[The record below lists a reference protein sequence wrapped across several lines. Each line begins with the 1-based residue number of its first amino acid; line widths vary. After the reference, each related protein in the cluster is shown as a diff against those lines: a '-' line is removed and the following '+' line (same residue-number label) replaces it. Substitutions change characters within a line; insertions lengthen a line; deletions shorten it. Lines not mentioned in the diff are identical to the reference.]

1 MMTDFIFPLS
11 ILLAASLDAVVGDP
25 PGLWRRVPHPVVWI
39 GRMIARTERAFNRG
53 TPSLRRAAGVVALL
67 LWLALGIGGTAG
79 LLTLLPPWSAAL
91 VTALGGGILLAQ
103 RSLADHGRAVAD
115 GLDRSLDAGRAA
127 VSQIVGRDP
136 ESLDSAGV
144 ARAAVESVAENF
156 SDGVTAPLFWF
167 ALFGL
172 PGIVG
177 YKIINT
183 ADSMIGHLN
192 PRYAAFGWASAR
204 LDDLV
209 NLIPA
214 RLSGGLI
221 ALVAALTPGLD
232 GQQALRAMRADARRH
247 RSPNAGWPEA
257 AMAGALGLAL
267 AGPRRY
273 GDEIVEDA
281 WMNHTGRREATDA
294 DIRTA
299 VRVMQ
304 RATVLAVAL
313 AVIGAFVRP

>member
-1 MMTDFIFPLS
+1 MTDFIFPLS
-11 ILLAASLDAVVGDP
+11 ILLAASLDAVFGDP
-25 PGLWRRVPHPVVWI
+25 PGLWRRVPHPVVLI
-39 GRMIARTERAFNRG
+39 GRMIAATERVLNRG
-53 TPSLRRAAGVVALL
+53 RPNLRRAAGVVALL
-67 LWLALGIGGTAG
+67 LWLVLGVGGTRALLALLPLWASA
-79 LLTLLPPWSAAL
+79 LLT
-91 VTALGGGILLAQ
+91 VVGGGILLAQ
-103 RSLADHGRAVAD
+103 RSLADHGRAVAN
-115 GLDRSLDAGRAA
+115 GLEVSLTVGRTA
-127 VSQIVGRDP
+127 VAQIVGRDP
-136 ESLDSAGV
+136 DSLDAAGV

-156 SDGVTAPLFWF
+156 SDGMTAPLFWF

-172 PGIVG
+172 PGIVA

-183 ADSMIGHLN
+183 ADSMVGHLS

-204 LDDLV
+204 LDDV
-209 NLIPA
+209 ANLLPA

-221 ALVAALTPGLD
+221 AAVAIVTPGLE
-232 GQQALRAMRADARRH
+232 GRQAVRAIVADARYH

-273 GDEIVEDA
+273 GGEIVADA
-281 WMNHTGRREATDA
+281 WMNRGGRREATAA

-304 RATVLAVAL
+304 RAAVLAVVL
-313 AVIGAFVRP
+313 AVIGTLLLP

>member
-1 MMTDFIFPLS
+1 
-11 ILLAASLDAVVGDP
+11 
-25 PGLWRRVPHPVVWI
+25 
-39 GRMIARTERAFNRG
+39 
-53 TPSLRRAAGVVALL
+53 
-67 LWLALGIGGTAG
+67 
-79 LLTLLPPWSAAL
+79 
-91 VTALGGGILLAQ
+91 
-103 RSLADHGRAVAD
+103 
-115 GLDRSLDAGRAA
+115 
-127 VSQIVGRDP
+127 
-136 ESLDSAGV
+136 
-144 ARAAVESVAENF
+144 
-156 SDGVTAPLFWF
+156 PLFWF

-183 ADSMIGHLN
+183 ADSMIGHLS

-214 RLSGGLI
+214 RLSGVLI

-232 GQQALRAMRADARRH
+232 GRQALRAMRADAHRH

-273 GDEIVEDA
+273 GDEIVDDA
-281 WMNHTGRREATDA
+281 WMNHSGRREATA
-294 DIRTA
+294 VDIRTA

-304 RATVLAVAL
+304 RAAGLAVAL
-313 AVIGAFVRP
+313 AVIGSLVRP

>member
-1 MMTDFIFPLS
+1 M
-11 ILLAASLDAVVGDP
+11 AAILDAIIGDP

-39 GRMIARTERAFNRG
+39 GRLIVVTERGLNRG
-53 TPSLRRAAGVVALL
+53 SAVLRRGAGAGALA
-67 LWLALGIGGTAG
+67 LWLALGVGGSLLLLALLPSWAG
-79 LLTLLPPWSAAL
+79 AGLTLL
-91 VTALGGGILLAQ
+91 GGVILLAQ
-103 RSLADHGRAVAD
+103 RSLADHVRAVAD
-115 GLDRSLDAGRAA
+115 GLDLSLDAGRAA

-136 ESLDSAGV
+136 ESLDRAGV
-144 ARAAVESVAENF
+144 ARAAVESAAENF
-156 SDGVTAPLFWF
+156 SDGFVAPLFWF

-183 ADSMIGHLN
+183 ADSMVGHLN

-214 RLSGGLI
+214 RLSGALI
-221 ALVAALTPGLD
+221 ILVAMLTPGLD
-232 GQQALRAMRADARRH
+232 GRQAVRAMLTDARAH

-273 GDEIVEDA
+273 GAEIVADA
-281 WMNHTGRREATDA
+281 WMNAAGRREATAA
-294 DIRTA
+294 DIRRA

-304 RATVLAVAL
+304 RAAALAVVL
-313 AVIGAFVRP
+313 AVIGAAALT

>member
-1 MMTDFIFPLS
+1 MPHAYFPL
-11 ILLAASLDAVVGDP
+11 ILLLAAILDAVVGDP

-39 GRMIARTERAFNRG
+39 GTLIAVTERGLNRG
-53 TPSLRRAAGVVALL
+53 SLWIRRGAGV
-67 LWLALGIGGTAG
+67 LALAFWLTTGIGGTVLALALVPPWAG
-79 LLTLLPPWSAAL
+79 AGLTLL
-91 VTALGGGILLAQ
+91 GGAILLAQ
-103 RSLADHGRAVAD
+103 RSLADHARAVAE
-115 GLDRSLDAGRAA
+115 GLDQSLEAGRAA

-136 ESLDSAGV
+136 ESLDEAGV

-156 SDGVTAPLFWF
+156 SDGFTAPLFWF

-183 ADSMIGHLN
+183 ADSMVGHLS
-192 PRYAAFGWASAR
+192 PRHAAFGWASAR

-214 RLSGGLI
+214 RLSGALI
-221 ALVAALTPGLD
+221 VLVAALFPGLN
-232 GQQALRAMRADARRH
+232 GRQAVRAVIADATRH

-273 GDEIVEDA
+273 GAETVDDA
-281 WMNHTGRREATDA
+281 WMNAAGRREARAA
-294 DIRTA
+294 DIRRA
-299 VRVMQ
+299 VRLM
-304 RATVLAVAL
+304 RAAAALAVAL
-313 AVIGAFVRP
+313 AVIGTATLP

>member
-1 MMTDFIFPLS
+1 MPHAYFPHL
-11 ILLAASLDAVVGDP
+11 ILLAAILDAVVGDP
-25 PGLWRRVPHPVVWI
+25 PSLWRRVPHPVVWI
-39 GRMIARTERAFNRG
+39 GGLIAVTERTLNRG
-53 TPSLRRAAGVVALL
+53 EPLRRRGAGVLALA
-67 LWLALGIGGTAG
+67 LWLAIGIGGTLLLLALLSPWAG
-79 LLTLLPPWSAAL
+79 AGLTLL
-91 VTALGGGILLAQ
+91 GGAILLAQ
-103 RSLADHGRAVAD
+103 RSLADHARAVAE
-115 GLDRSLDAGRAA
+115 GLEQSLDAGRAA

-136 ESLDSAGV
+136 DSLDSAGV

-156 SDGVTAPLFWF
+156 SDGFTAPLFWF

-183 ADSMIGHLN
+183 ADSMVGHLS

-214 RLSGGLI
+214 RLSGALI
-221 ALVAALTPGLD
+221 VLVAALSLGLN
-232 GQQALRAMRADARRH
+232 GRQAVRAVIADAYRH

-273 GDEIVEDA
+273 GAEIVDDA
-281 WMNHTGRREATDA
+281 WMNVTGRREATAA
-294 DIRTA
+294 DIRRA

-304 RATVLAVAL
+304 GAAALAVAL
-313 AVIGAFVRP
+313 AVIGTATLP

>member
-1 MMTDFIFPLS
+1 MPHAYFPLLL
-11 ILLAASLDAVVGDP
+11 LLAAILDAVVGDP
-25 PGLWRRVPHPVVWI
+25 PSLWRRVPHPVVWI
-39 GRMIARTERAFNRG
+39 GALIAATERTLNRG
-53 TPSLRRAAGVVALL
+53 GPLRRRGAGVIALA
-67 LWLALGIGGTAG
+67 LWLAIGIGGTLLVLALVPPWAG
-79 LLTLLPPWSAAL
+79 AGLTLL
-91 VTALGGGILLAQ
+91 GGAILLAQ
-103 RSLADHGRAVAD
+103 RSLADHARAVAE
-115 GLDRSLDAGRAA
+115 GLDLSLDAGRAA
-127 VSQIVGRDP
+127 VSRIVGRDP
-136 ESLDSAGV
+136 ESLDEAGV

-156 SDGVTAPLFWF
+156 SDGFTAPLFWF

-183 ADSMIGHLN
+183 ADSMVGHLS

-214 RLSGGLI
+214 RLSGALI
-221 ALVAALTPGLD
+221 VLVAALSPDLD
-232 GQQALRAMRADARRH
+232 GRQAVRAMRTDARRH

-273 GDEIVEDA
+273 GAEIVDDA
-281 WMNHTGRREATDA
+281 WMNTLGRREATA
-294 DIRTA
+294 ANIRRA
-299 VRVMQ
+299 VRVM
-304 RATVLAVAL
+304 RAAAALAVAL
-313 AVIGAFVRP
+313 AVIGTATLP